1 MKKALTAVAFA
12 ASLAHAGFASAA
24 DDTPLM
30 KEGDPAKGQ
39 SLSQTCQA
47 CHGAKGN
54 SPNGQWPNI
63 AGQHAGYIYK
73 QLWDFKQGDE
83 RNNAQMTGMVA
94 GLSKQDMRDLAAYY
108 AKQGQKTMGAS
119 DEQLVERGR
128 EIYLGGIQSKGVAAC
143 VACHGPRGRGNP
155 AADYPDVGGQW
166 AQYLTQQ
173 LKYFRSGERANDP
186 QAMMRS
192 LAGEMSDAEIRA
204 VSEYMAG
211 LN

>member
-12 ASLAHAGFASAA
+12 ASLAGAGNAPAA
-24 DDTPLM
+24 DETPLM
-30 KEGDPAKGQ
+30 KGGDPDKGE
-39 SLSQTCQA
+39 SLSQPCMA
-47 CHGAKGN
+47 CHGPKGN

-63 AGQHAGYIYK
+63 AGQHAGYLYK
-73 QLWDFKQGDE
+73 QLRDYKRGEE
-83 RNNAQMTGMVA
+83 RSNAQMAGMVA
-94 GLSKQDMRDLAAYY
+94 SLSKQDMRNLAAYY
-108 AKQGQKTMGAS
+108 ATQPQKTMGAA
-119 DEQLVERGR
+119 DEALVERGR
-128 EIYLGGIQSKGVAAC
+128 QIYLGGIPSKGVAAC

-155 AADYPDVGGQW
+155 AADYPDVGGQY
-166 AQYLTQQ
+166 AQYLSQQ

-192 LAGEMSDAEIRA
+192 LAADMSDEEIRA